1 MSSDTLQPS
10 HDYLINVAAAL
21 YIICYIPELYA
32 NYKNKNA
39 NIYNL
44 PEKVLLLM
52 GTIFSFSYSVLNNNM
67 ALMTN
72 YGPLLGL
79 DIIALYMRLYYAYK
93 NYKIKQPISSSVMI
107 QTDFAPIT
115 ITVVSLD

>member
-1 MSSDTLQPS
+1 MSGDPTSY
-10 HDYLINVAAAL
+10 DYLINVAAAL

-52 GTIFSFSYSVLNNNM
+52 GTIFSLSYAALNNNT

-72 YGPLLGL
+72 YAPLVVL
-79 DIIALYMRLYYAYK
+79 DMIALFMRSYYVCR
-93 NYKIKQPISSSVMI
+93 NSQPKVPVLSSVMI

>member
-1 MSSDTLQPS
+1 MSSDQSS

-32 NYKNKNA
+32 NYKYKNA

-52 GTIFSFSYSVLNNNM
+52 GTIFSLSYAALNNNL

-72 YGPLLGL
+72 YGPLLAL
-79 DIIALYMRLYYAYK
+79 DTVALLMRLYYVCK
-93 NYKIKQPISSSVMI
+93 NSKIKAPVLSSVMI

>member
-1 MSSDTLQPS
+1 MS
-10 HDYLINVAAAL
+10 HDYLINVATAL

-32 NYKNKNA
+32 NYRNKNA

-44 PEKVLLLM
+44 PEKVLVLL
-52 GTIFSFSYSVLNNNM
+52 GTIFSFSYAGLNDNV
-67 ALMTN
+67 ALMIN
-72 YGPLLGL
+72 YGPLLVL
-79 DIIALYMRLYYAYK
+79 DTIAFFTRSYYVYK
-93 NYKIKQPISSSVMI
+93 NSTTRKPILSSVMI